1 MEGRI
6 AEIPH
11 LERINPMDSLF
22 PLLLSLF
29 LFHFLSYWEAP
40 VNYIHAQQHGM
51 FALLELGALE
61 WVATFKAG
69 TALS

>member
-1 MEGRI
+1 MKGRI

-22 PLLLSLF
+22 PFLPS

-40 VNYIHAQQHGM
+40 LNYIHAQQHGM
-51 FALLELGALE
+51 FALLELGTLE
-61 WVATFKAG
+61 WVTTFKAG